1 MPPNLDIYVISAARN
16 RETIER
22 FLDTY
27 VNRAASENRGNEE
40 LMILPLDATDTPR
53 ELAGWEWEPSAT
65 LSHIVDRGLDF
76 PRRAFCVYLSA
87 RDRSPTGATL
97 GFDAS
102 NNVIFGLSLD
112 DEGAKPENEERA
124 KSLLLEMAKMFD
136 ASTGFVGVEE
146 PAPIHPGP
154 HVPKFLVC
162 TWVRTQEPQ
171 R

>member
-27 VNRAASENRGNEE
+27 VNRAASENRGNEQ

-87 RDRSPTGATL
+87 RDTSLTGPTL
-97 GFDAS
+97 GTMSFLAFRLMTRVQNRKTKNAPRAYFLKWRKCLTRVPAS
-102 NNVIFGLSLD
+102 LGWRNQPQFILD
-112 DEGAKPENEERA
+112 P
-124 KSLLLEMAKMFD
+124 
-136 ASTGFVGVEE
+136 ASQNSWYARG
-146 PAPIHPGP
+146 
-154 HVPKFLVC
+154 
-162 TWVRTQEPQ
+162 
-171 R
+171 